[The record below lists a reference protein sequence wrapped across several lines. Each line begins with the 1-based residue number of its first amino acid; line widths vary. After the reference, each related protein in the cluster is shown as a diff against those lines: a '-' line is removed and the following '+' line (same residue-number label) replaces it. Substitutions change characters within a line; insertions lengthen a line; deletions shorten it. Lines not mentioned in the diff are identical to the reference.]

1 MLSSPS
7 LGTELH
13 RSQSATSV
21 AASVTTYHSFRD
33 VELFESLPGQDHH
46 QKVFKPQPMRRQ
58 DSGYASIPSG
68 SQSSGS
74 QSSGRRISTASSN
87 SSSPRPRTRPSIR
100 RATRST
106 PHARSSITLGR
117 PQQRP
122 RSQQQSCVYFQLPS
136 VDGHLEVDQDMHD
149 QNIQDVE
156 EIHYPPPPQ
165 TTHYWTSDNTRR
177 LEYAAIDAA
186 SNGIKGWI
194 LKYVVPDCFVPK
206 RNRRL
211 GFDDEG
217 GSVRR
222 YRIELESEDL
232 TKEGWKK
239 SKKLGWLT
247 GRP

>member
-1 MLSSPS
+1 
-7 LGTELH
+7 
-13 RSQSATSV
+13 
-21 AASVTTYHSFRD
+21 
-33 VELFESLPGQDHH
+33 
-46 QKVFKPQPMRRQ
+46 
-58 DSGYASIPSG
+58 
-68 SQSSGS
+68 
-74 QSSGRRISTASSN
+74 
-87 SSSPRPRTRPSIR
+87 
-100 RATRST
+100 
-106 PHARSSITLGR
+106 
-117 PQQRP
+117 
-122 RSQQQSCVYFQLPS
+122 
-136 VDGHLEVDQDMHD
+136 MHD
-149 QNIQDVE
+149 QEIQDVE

-247 GRP
+247 GRS